1 MWAPLSNAME
11 GGAQGSE
18 KGSELSKNRSMVYL
32 CRIGARLGWAE
43 HEWSGCRRRGLP
55 GLKSEAELRG
65 TFYFLVV
72 ELKQKLKD
80 LTQN

>member
-1 MWAPLSNAME
+1 
-11 GGAQGSE
+11 
-18 KGSELSKNRSMVYL
+18 MVDL